1 MGIIPPRIDCMRPVL
16 SLTVEVFHGVGVQ
29 VGVAADGDHGAVDGE
44 DGQEAGGEEV
54 GTQVVRCHHPF
65 QTF

>member
-1 MGIIPPRIDCMRPVL
+1 MRPVL